1 MALVADLRTFLVA
14 LWLGAAVFFTA
25 AVAQSAFA
33 VLPSRE
39 LAGAIVNKTLAILNY
54 SGIITGLIL
63 LASSIFRTE
72 KVNRVKLWVEQG
84 LLLFLTAACAFGQFV
99 IGARLHN
106 LRLQIHRPIDEIA
119 ADDPLRIAFGALH
132 GYSVAV
138 LAFAMLA
145 ALVVYFLMAHRARNN
160 FIR

>member
-1 MALVADLRTFLVA
+1 MAFVANFRSFLVA
-14 LWLGAAVFFTA
+14 FWLGAAVFFSM

-39 LAGAIVNKTLAILNY
+39 LAGAVVNRTLMILNY
-54 SGIITGLIL
+54 GGMIIGLIL
-63 LASSIFRTE
+63 LASSIVNKE
-72 KVNRVKLWVEQG
+72 KVNRLKLWIEQG

-99 IGARLHN
+99 IGARLHA
-106 LRLQIHRPIDEIA
+106 LREQIGRPIDEVA

-132 GYSVAV
+132 GYSVMM

-145 ALVVYFLMAHRARNN
+145 ALIVYFLLASRGAK
-160 FIR
+160 

>member
-1 MALVADLRTFLVA
+1 MALIADLRTFLIA

-39 LAGAIVNKTLAILNY
+39 LAGAMVNRTLAILNY
-54 SGIITGLIL
+54 GGIVVGLIL
-63 LASSIFRTE
+63 LASSIVKTE
-72 KVNRVKLWVEQG
+72 KVNRLKLWIEQG

-99 IGARLHN
+99 IGARLHDI
-106 LRLQIHRPIDEIA
+106 RRQIGRPIDEIGL
-119 ADDPLRIAFGALH
+119 DDPLRIAFGALH
-132 GYSVAV
+132 GYSVMV

-145 ALVVYFLMAHRARNN
+145 ALVVYFLIARRSRQY

>member
-1 MALVADLRTFLVA
+1 MTLVADLRTFLIA

-39 LAGAIVNKTLAILNY
+39 LAGAIVNRTLAILNY
-54 SGIITGLIL
+54 SGIVIGLIL
-63 LASSIFRTE
+63 LASSMVNKE
-72 KVNRVKLWVEQG
+72 KVNRLKLWVEQG
-84 LLLFLTAACAFGQFV
+84 LLLLLTAACAFGQFV

-106 LRLQIHRPIDEIA
+106 IRRQIGRPIDELA
-119 ADDPLRIAFGALH
+119 VDDPLRIAFGALH
-132 GYSVAV
+132 GYSVMV

-145 ALVVYFLMAHRARNN
+145 ALVVYFLIAHRSRNN

>member
-1 MALVADLRTFLVA
+1 MALVADLRTFLLA
-14 LWLGAAVFFTA
+14 LWLGAAVFFAA

-39 LAGAIVNKTLAILNY
+39 LAGAIVNRTLAILNY
-54 SGIITGLIL
+54 GGMIIGLLL
-63 LASSIFRTE
+63 LASSIFDKE
-72 KVNRVKLWVEQG
+72 KVNRLKLWIEQG

-99 IGARLHN
+99 IGARLHDI
-106 LRLQIHRPIDEIA
+106 RQQIGRPIDEVA

-145 ALVVYFLMAHRARNN
+145 ALVVYFLLAHRARNN